1 VSVPPP
7 SRTIPWHARLEA
19 SLLIAVTFV
28 VAESLVAVL
37 LATTKVVAYYS
48 QTQSAEDL
56 VAARAAFDRLTETRR
71 QAASRTTRL
80 IVELPTF
87 RDLIADPIASAD
99 TPTLD
104 HTTQQY
110 CDKLGAQFCVVTNAA
125 GDWIGRAGT
134 ALPAEAQATMS
145 ASTREAA
152 SGRSSDTMAVV
163 GGRLFLLVAEP
174 AMFGTMDVIGTFTAG
189 FALDDA
195 VATELAAITNSDV
208 SFLCPAICGSSLS
221 VNARRELTGLID
233 SQPEALSTTNRAPAL
248 HQIGPATYVG
258 ARYSLDAVEG
268 QHVSLVLLKDWAATA
283 QALQA
288 IDRSLGWVAGLTL
301 VVSVIGTVVYSR
313 RLTRPLRDLA
323 AATDEIAGGRRT
335 TRVPSKGPVE
345 VRHLAAAFNRMADG
359 LDHWRDAVEARS
371 AELNVSYRRFR
382 AITDS
387 ASDAIVSIDACG
399 RIVFWNPRA
408 AAVFGYSDVEVLGED
423 LTMLVPE
430 ELRDECAAALDRLVA
445 GETTWLGRAFESVAQ
460 CCDGSRVPV
469 EISVS
474 RWSNDAEVFHTGI
487 IRDMTERQQA
497 AEALKQREDQLRQ
510 AQKMEAVGRLAGGV
524 AHDFN
529 NLLTAI
535 LGYAD
540 LLLEQLPEGDSVRP
554 RVLEIQKAGRTAASL
569 TRDLL
574 AFSRKQV
581 LQPVVLDLNAVIR
594 NTESLITRLVGE
606 DVKVTV
612 SLDSAMGSVRADP
625 GQISQVLLN
634 LAVNARD
641 AMPDGGQLTISTQH
655 VPGDGPTGEALL
667 TVADTGRGMTESVRA
682 RIFEPFFTTKAV
694 GHGTGLGLA
703 TVYGIVQQSEG
714 RIWVEST
721 PGEGT
726 TFSVAFPIV
735 EGRPSME
742 QPAEVRDEAIRAPS
756 EAVLLVEDNDVVRSM
771 ARDALTA
778 DGYRVVEA
786 SNGAEALRAAG
797 HNLSEI
803 AVVVTDVV
811 MPVMGGRELVLQLRA
826 MRPELKVIF
835 TSGYASD
842 PNTAQHARAAG
853 AVFIQKPFVPSLLRR
868 TVREVLDGR
877 VA

>member
-1 VSVPPP
+1 
-7 SRTIPWHARLEA
+7 
-19 SLLIAVTFV
+19 
-28 VAESLVAVL
+28 
-37 LATTKVVAYYS
+37 
-48 QTQSAEDL
+48 
-56 VAARAAFDRLTETRR
+56 
-71 QAASRTTRL
+71 
-80 IVELPTF
+80 
-87 RDLIADPIASAD
+87 
-99 TPTLD
+99 
-104 HTTQQY
+104 
-110 CDKLGAQFCVVTNAA
+110 
-125 GDWIGRAGT
+125 
-134 ALPAEAQATMS
+134 
-145 ASTREAA
+145 
-152 SGRSSDTMAVV
+152 
-163 GGRLFLLVAEP
+163 
-174 AMFGTMDVIGTFTAG
+174 MFGTMEVIGTFTAG

-195 VATELAAITNSDV
+195 VAGELAAVTNSDV
-208 SFLCPAICGSSLS
+208 SFLCPAVCGSSLPAE
-221 VNARRELTGLID
+221 ARRDLTDLLGSRPD
-233 SQPEALSTTNRAPAL
+233 ALGSTNSAPAL
-248 HQIGPATYVG
+248 HTIGRGEYVG
-258 ARYSLDAVEG
+258 ARYSLDAAEG
-268 QHVSLVLLKDWAATA
+268 QRVALVLLKDWAPTA
-283 QALQA
+283 QALRE
-288 IDRSLGWVAGLTL
+288 IDTALGWVTALTL
-301 VVSVIGTVVYSR
+301 AVSVIGTVVYSR

-323 AATDEIAGGRRT
+323 AATDDIAGRRQA

-345 VRHLAAAFNRMADG
+345 VRRLADAFNRMAAG
-359 LDHWRDAVEARS
+359 LDHWRDTVETRTT
-371 AELNVSYRRFR
+371 ELNVAYRRFR

-387 ASDAIVSIDACG
+387 ASDAIVSVDAGG

-408 AAVFGYSDVEVLGED
+408 ATVFGYSDAEVLGED

-430 ELRDECAAALDRLVA
+430 ELRDECAAALDRLA
-445 GETTWLGRAFESVAQ
+445 DGETKWLGRAFESVAR
-460 CCDGSRVPV
+460 CRDGSRVPV

-474 RWSNDAEVFHTGI
+474 RWSTDAEVFHTGI

-554 RVLEIQKAGRTAASL
+554 RVLEIQKAGRAAASL

-606 DVKVTV
+606 DVTVVV
-612 SLDSAMGSVRADP
+612 SLDHALGSVRADP
-625 GQISQVLLN
+625 GQIGQVLLN

-641 AMPDGGQLTISTQH
+641 AMPDGGQLTIATRGAQ
-655 VPGDGPTGEALL
+655 GNAAAGEALL
-667 TVADTGRGMTESVRA
+667 TVTDTGRGMTESVRA

-703 TVYGIVQQSEG
+703 TVYGIIQQSEG
-714 RIWVEST
+714 RIWVDST

-735 EGRPSME
+735 EGRPSVD
-742 QPAEVRDEAIRAPS
+742 QPAEARGEAIRKPS
-756 EAVLLVEDNDVVRSM
+756 EAVLLVEDNDVVRTM

-797 HNLSEI
+797 QTLNEI

-811 MPVMGGRELVLQLRA
+811 MPVMGGRELVVQLRA

-853 AVFIQKPFVPSLLRR
+853 AVFIQKPFVPSILRR